1 MKIILITQSVNAVL
15 HALTNS
21 NFELIGLA
29 ENAPRVARKKPK
41 AGTVSWIKS
50 KLKSALGKVPV
61 DLKGYCSKK
70 QIPYLY
76 FGAKDHEIIKA
87 WVTEKNPD
95 LIVVFGMSMLL
106 KKEVFNIPK
115 YGAINLHPAYLP
127 DFRGPNA
134 FFWHYYAF
142 EINPGVTVH
151 YIDEGEDTGD
161 IILQER
167 ITISLG
173 IKRNELYAKL
183 NDELGVRLLIE
194 AINMIENN
202 SVVRIP
208 QPKDSPT
215 PRARNF
221 DSKEYASLIDWKNWS
236 TVQIWHLL
244 RSTNNVKPFFP
255 ENTFFI
261 DKKIKVCGEIIDK
274 RINMAPGTIFSEHGR
289 DYVVTSDKIIELV

>member
-41 AGTVSWIKS
+41 TGMASWVKAM
-50 KLKSALGKVPV
+50 LKRALGKVQV

-115 YGAINLHPAYLP
+115 YGTINLHPAYLP

-142 EINPGVTVH
+142 EINPGITVH

-167 ITISLG
+167 IAISLG
-173 IKRNELYAKL
+173 IRRNELYAKL
-183 NDELGVRLLIE
+183 IDELGVILLVE
-194 AINMIENN
+194 AIHLIENN
-202 SVVRIP
+202 TVVRIP

-221 DSKEYASLIDWKNWS
+221 DSKEYASLIDWNNWS
-236 TVQIWHLL
+236 TKQIWHVL
-244 RSTNNVKPFFP
+244 RSTNNVKSFFP

-261 DKKIKVCGEIIDK
+261 DSKIKECGEIIDK
-274 RINMAPGTIFSEHGR
+274 RIDKTPGTIFSEHGR